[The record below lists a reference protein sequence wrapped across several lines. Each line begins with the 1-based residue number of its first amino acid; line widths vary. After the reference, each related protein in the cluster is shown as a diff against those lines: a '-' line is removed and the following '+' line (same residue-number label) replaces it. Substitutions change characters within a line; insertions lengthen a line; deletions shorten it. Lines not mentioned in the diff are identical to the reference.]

1 MIVLTVHE
9 FAGLRESLANSKVP
23 LPFGMS
29 QIRHLLSGMLL
40 ALSLIPLTGPD
51 EQVILLNPNVVGT
64 IRQPRA
70 HQDHFPPGTRCLIN
84 TSDGKIVVV
93 QETCDHVRKLLE
105 EHHEDRN

>member
-1 MIVLTVHE
+1 M
-9 FAGLRESLANSKVP
+9 GWP
-23 LPFGMS
+23 
-29 QIRHLLSGMLL
+29 HLLAGMLL

-93 QETCDHVRKLLE
+93 QETCEHVRKLLE